1 VGSGVFVSKNGRVSK
16 AIGIQPK
23 EALLFAPPKK
33 NSSQILE
40 EQRIAVKRNSKQ
52 IKDRFAQATKR
63 A

>member
-1 VGSGVFVSKNGRVSK
+1 MGSGVFVSKNGRVSK

-23 EALLFAPPKK
+23 EALLFAPSKK
-33 NSSQILE
+33 NSSQILQ
-40 EQRIAVKRNSKQ
+40 EQRVAVKRNNKQ

>member
-1 VGSGVFVSKNGRVSK
+1 MGSGVFVSKNGRVSK

-23 EALLFAPPKK
+23 EALLFAPPKQ